1 MRQFDRKKKKHVEI
15 SCPIDM
21 SAYISHMGNVDL
33 LSSDTVRFH
42 MEMGYREWYFR
53 IFCHLVDTPV
63 INAWLLYQHVYANI
77 EAKKLSQKAFRVGK
91 PMQIRTTVCR
101 KRQTTKF

>member
-1 MRQFDRKKKKHVEI
+1 MRQFDRKKKEHVE
-15 SCPIDM
+15 M
-21 SAYISHMGNVDL
+21 SRPTDLSVYNSHMGNVDL
-33 LSSDTVRFH
+33 LSSNIVRFH
-42 MEMGYREWYFR
+42 MEMGYRECYFR

-63 INAWLLYQHVYANI
+63 INAWLLYQQMYANI

-91 PMQIRTTVCR
+91 RMQIRTTVCT